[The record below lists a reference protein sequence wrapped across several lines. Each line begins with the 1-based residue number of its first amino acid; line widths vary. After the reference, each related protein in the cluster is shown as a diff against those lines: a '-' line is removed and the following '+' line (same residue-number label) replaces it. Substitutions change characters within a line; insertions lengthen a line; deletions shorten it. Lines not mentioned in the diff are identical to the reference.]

1 MRRLDRISR
10 DRIVVYLPL
19 FEVEGATRASGNTSE
34 ARLRGWLRRLTP
46 VEGATRAP
54 VIEGGGA

>member
-1 MRRLDRISR
+1 MRQIERISR
-10 DRIVVYLPL
+10 DRILAHLPL
-19 FEVEGATRASGNTSE
+19 FEGVAP
-34 ARLRGWLRRLTP
+34 P

>member
-1 MRRLDRISR
+1 MRTTRRISR
-10 DRIVVYLPL
+10 DRILAHLPL
-19 FEVEGATRASGNTSE
+19 FEGVAPPA
-34 ARLRGWLRRLTP
+34 LP